1 MSILQFISSKV
12 WNALFGRPADSLE
25 RSIDHEDEY
34 MIFDYNPITSNFVS
48 VHRSVADAY
57 LSGIIAGI
65 LEGAGFHAEVSA
77 HSCDLED
84 GEAKNGFVGLPTRTD
99 KAVFLVKFSDKILD
113 RDGLLSNR

>member
-12 WNALFGRPADSLE
+12 WNALFGRSADSLE

-34 MIFDYNPITSNFVS
+34 MIFDYNPITSHFVS
-48 VHRSVADAY
+48 VHQSVADAY
-57 LSGIIAGI
+57 VSGMIAGI

-77 HSCDLED
+77 HTVDLEE
-84 GEAKNGFVGLPTRTD
+84 GENKNGFVGLPTRKD